1 MYNFLFYFLIEVFGV
16 IFMILSFS
24 VIIVYLLIMI
34 FAALEMRDYRR
45 KNRFI
50 DYQDIITS
58 PVAPGVSILAP
69 AFNEEATIVNNVK
82 SLLSLHYGKFEV
94 IIINDGSKDGT
105 LEKLVEA
112 FQLQKTD
119 FFYYSEIQT
128 QAIRGVYRSENKSF
142 RRLTVIDKENGGKA
156 DALNAGINISQ
167 MEILACID
175 VDCILSSDSI
185 TRMVRPF
192 MEETNKKVIAVGG
205 AIGIANNCDIKDGTV
220 TKYRVPDS
228 LLGRFQVVE
237 YCRAFLM
244 GRMAWSRINGLM
256 LISGAFGFFKKDI
269 VLAVG
274 GYFPKTVGED
284 MELVVRMRRYMEEKR
299 IPYRVGFVPDPL
311 CWTEVPEDEEVL
323 ARQRNRWMRGTI
335 ETLQLHQKIGLK
347 SKYGVLGMVSFP
359 FWTVFEK
366 LAPVLEL
373 VGLLYTLTLLVLGD
387 FSAVYFIALLLMVYL
402 LSMLVSTFS
411 VLFEQ
416 LAFNN
421 YKNKKDLYRLIGTI
435 LLEPILIHPKIV
447 WWGLKGHVDFIIGRG
462 GWGKMIRT
470 GFKSAEE
477 RKNLDSQSIAS

>member
-24 VIIVYLLIMI
+24 VILVYLLIMI
-34 FAALEMRDYRR
+34 FSALEMRDYRR

-58 PVAPGVSILAP
+58 PLAPGVSIIAP

-94 IIINDGSKDGT
+94 IIVNDGSRDNT
-105 LEKLVEA
+105 LQKLINA
-112 FQLQKTD
+112 FQLQKTE
-119 FFYYSEIQT
+119 FFYYSEIKT

-142 RRLTVIDKENGGKA
+142 RRLTIIDKENGGKA

-220 TKYRVPDS
+220 TTYRVPES
-228 LLGRFQVVE
+228 AIGRFQVVE

-284 MELVVRMRRYMEEKR
+284 MELVVRMRRYMQEKQ

-311 CWTEVPEDEEVL
+311 CWTEVPEDEKVL
-323 ARQRNRWMRGTI
+323 ERQRNRWMRGTI

-347 SKYGVLGMVSFP
+347 PRYGILGMVSFP

-366 LAPVLEL
+366 LAPILEI
-373 VGLLYTLTLLVLGD
+373 VGLLYTLTLLILGD
-387 FSAVYFIALLLMVYL
+387 FSVVYFIALLLTIYL
-402 LSMLVSTFS
+402 LSMLVSSFS

-435 LLEPILIHPKIV
+435 LLEPIMIHPKIV
-447 WWGLKGHVDFIIGRG
+447 WWGLKGHIDFIIGRG

>member
-24 VIIVYLLIMI
+24 VILVYLLIMI
-34 FAALEMRDYRR
+34 FSALEMRDYRR

-58 PVAPGVSILAP
+58 PLAPGVSIIAP

-94 IIINDGSKDGT
+94 IIVNDGSRDNT
-105 LEKLVEA
+105 LQKLINA
-112 FQLQKTD
+112 FQLQKTE
-119 FFYYSEIQT
+119 FFYYSEIKT

-142 RRLTVIDKENGGKA
+142 RRLTIIDKENGGKA

-220 TKYRVPDS
+220 TTYRVPES
-228 LLGRFQVVE
+228 AIGRFQVVE

-274 GYFPKTVGED
+274 GYFPNTVGED
-284 MELVVRMRRYMEEKR
+284 MELVVRMRRYMQEKR

-311 CWTEVPEDEEVL
+311 CWTEVPEDEKVL
-323 ARQRNRWMRGTI
+323 ERQRNRWMRGTI

-347 SKYGVLGMVSFP
+347 PRYGILGMVSFP

-366 LAPVLEL
+366 LAPILEII
-373 VGLLYTLTLLVLGD
+373 GLLYTLTLLILGD
-387 FSAVYFIALLLMVYL
+387 FSVVYFIALLLMIYL

-435 LLEPILIHPKIV
+435 LLEPIMIHPKIV
-447 WWGLKGHVDFIIGRG
+447 WWGLKGHIDFIIGRG